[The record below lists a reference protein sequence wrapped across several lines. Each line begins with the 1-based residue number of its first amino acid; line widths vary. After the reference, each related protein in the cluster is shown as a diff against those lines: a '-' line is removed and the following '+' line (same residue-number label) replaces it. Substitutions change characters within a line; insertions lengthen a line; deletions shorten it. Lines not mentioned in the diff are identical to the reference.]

1 MVRIISLEAREVLHI
16 ANPLTAFRVCGVDKV
31 AFILVNLA
39 EHGQEAIDTTG
50 QLIQ

>member
-16 ANPLTAFRVCGVDKV
+16 ANPLTVFRVCGVDTV

-39 EHGQEAIDTTG
+39 EHGQEAIDTTD